1 MYALTKDRYLN
12 IIYSVGIL
20 YPGCSI
26 SVFQLS
32 VQGKWKKD
40 SPPRPPRLPPC
51 QDPQLNSLCYN
62 IVHRI
67 GPHAGR
73 LSCC

>member
-40 SPPRPPRLPPC
+40 SPPPSPASSVPGSTIEL
-51 QDPQLNSLCYN
+51 
-62 IVHRI
+62 IV
-67 GPHAGR
+67 
-73 LSCC
+73 L